1 MCEKHRDVDEISK
14 VLKKYNLLVN
24 NDKTEYTTIS
34 RKKSKKEEKWRDVK
48 KVGSLLGDKDRG
60 VVAGGGAG
68 GPWPT
73 LEFRSSDFSEI
84 LRFRRKIT
92 DFGLALST
100 FDQFRF
106 FHRFQFF
113 PQHLLFSLLLRRHFP
128 DIGFVLGSVYT
139 LCTRA
144 SKKLRRSCTIK
155 GHCFGRHC

>member
-1 MCEKHRDVDEISK
+1 MQVMPHICSQPGLFVMHIFRYLFLYCLMLTIC
-14 VLKKYNLLVN
+14 KYFTHHFYVMFVQG
-24 NDKTEYTTIS
+24 
-34 RKKSKKEEKWRDVK
+34 R
-48 KVGSLLGDKDRG
+48 RG
-60 VVAGGGAG
+60 RGAG

-100 FDQFRF
+100 FDQFRL

-128 DIGFVLGSVYT
+128 DIAFVLGSVYT